1 MTINEMI
8 EKEILEYLQK
18 KWNWVKR
25 CEEIGMDVSVRM
37 VDMYM
42 EAEKFAEHLTGR
54 QIEVNAIDRVC
65 FVEEVHI

>member
-8 EKEILEYLQK
+8 ENEILEYLQK

-25 CEEIGMDVSVRM
+25 CEEVGMDVSVRI

-42 EAEKFAEHLTGR
+42 EAEKLAEHLTGH
-54 QIEVNAIDRVC
+54 QIEVNADDEVY
-65 FVEEVHI
+65 FVED